1 MKYLIITVFLSIA
14 LLEVPG
20 LVKKK
25 MFREAMVYSALMLL
39 ALVYSL
45 NKTANLGIPS
55 ADNLLEAIFG
65 LFADMVF
72 PERVSG

>member
-1 MKYLIITVFLSIA
+1 MKYLVITVFLSIA

-20 LVKKK
+20 LVKKR
-25 MFREAMVYSALMLL
+25 MFGEAVVYLALMLL
-39 ALVYSL
+39 ALLYSL
-45 NKTANLGIPS
+45 NKVENLGIPS

-65 LFADMVF
+65 LFADIVF